1 MLSGMDRLSLPR
13 VKTGKIPRKHSLWL
27 YYGLSVAIAVAA
39 LLSVTWYVAD
49 RFRDFFIDQ
58 LKITLEARA
67 HGIAD
72 DIHRDGLKTAR
83 LTARCLSLKRTD
95 PRIRV
100 TLIDDRG
107 VVLCDSDADPA
118 GLENHRQRPE
128 IIQALNGETGSI
140 IRFSQSVHAV
150 LLYVAVPLDIDHS
163 RWVVRTAL
171 SLSSINHLLNELFN
185 KLLLLLLALIT
196 LIFGVGVYVYRKI
209 NPPLEEIRHGA
220 ERFAH
225 GRFAAKLPDY
235 QVREIAEL
243 ATALN
248 QMATQLDSL
257 ENLRR
262 EFVANVSHELKTPVT
277 SIKGYAETLLEGAK
291 NNPEDLER
299 FLQIIARQSGRLA
312 DIIDDLLTLS
322 RLESAP
328 LDELLA
334 INRYALCD
342 ILESCRE
349 ACRSRAEDK
358 DIAVII
364 DCPGS
369 IEVMVDR
376 SLLTQA
382 VINLIDNAVKY
393 GPEHTTVTVTGSR
406 DGHRVRIAV
415 TDQGPGIPEY
425 HVPRLFERFYR
436 ADKARSRKLGG
447 TGLGLAIV
455 KHIASVHQGEV
466 DVVTRIGQGSTF
478 IILLPGQW

>member
-1 MLSGMDRLSLPR
+1 
-13 VKTGKIPRKHSLWL
+13 VKTAKSARKHSLWL
-27 YYGLSVAIAVAA
+27 YYGLSVAITVVA
-39 LLSVTWYVAD
+39 LLTITWYVAD

-58 LKITLEARA
+58 LEITLEARA

-72 DIHRDGLKTAR
+72 EIGNKGLEPGQYADSCR
-83 LTARCLSLKRTD
+83 ALQHTD
-95 PRIRV
+95 PAIRV
-100 TLIDDRG
+100 TLIDNRG
-107 VVLCDSDADPA
+107 VVLCDSEADPA
-118 GLENHRQRPE
+118 VMENHGQRPE
-128 IIQALNGETGSI
+128 IIQALDGHTGSI
-140 IRFSQSVHAV
+140 TRYSKTLQAV
-150 LLYVAVPLDIDHS
+150 LLYVAVPLDVGSS

-171 SLSSINHLLNELFN
+171 SLSSINHLLSELFN
-185 KLLLLLLALIT
+185 KLLLLLLALLTI
-196 LIFGVGVYVYRKI
+196 IFGVGVYVYRKI
-209 NPPLEEIRHGA
+209 NPPLEEIRLGA
-220 ERFAH
+220 GRFAH

-243 ATALN
+243 AAALN

-277 SIKGYAETLLEGAK
+277 SIQGFAETLLEGAK
-291 NNPEDLER
+291 DNPEDLER

-334 INRYALCD
+334 VDRYVLCD

-349 ACRSRAEDK
+349 ACRSRAEEK
-358 DIAVII
+358 DIAIVV
-364 DCPGS
+364 DCAAG
-369 IEVMVDR
+369 IEVTADR

-382 VINLIDNAVKY
+382 VINLVENAVKY
-393 GPEHTTVTVTGSR
+393 SPEHTMVTVTGAR
-406 DGHRVRIAV
+406 DGHRVRITV
-415 TDQGPGIPEY
+415 TDQGPGIPEH
-425 HVPRLFERFYR
+425 HVPRLFELFYR

-455 KHIASVHQGEV
+455 KHIAGVHGGDV
-466 DVVTRIGQGSTF
+466 DVATRIGKGSAF
-478 IILLPGQW
+478 SILLPGE

>member
-1 MLSGMDRLSLPR
+1 M
-13 VKTGKIPRKHSLWL
+13 KTARTPRKHSLWL
-27 YYGLSVAIAVAA
+27 YYGLSVAITVVA
-39 LLSVTWYVAD
+39 LLTITWYMVD

-58 LKITLEARA
+58 LEITLEARA
-67 HGIAD
+67 SGIAQ
-72 DIHRDGLKTAR
+72 DIQTEGLKPGEFAD
-83 LTARCLSLKRTD
+83 RCLVLRRTD
-95 PRIRV
+95 PTIRV

-107 VVLCDSDADPA
+107 VVLCDSDADSRTM
-118 GLENHRQRPE
+118 ENHRGRPE
-128 IIQALNGETGSI
+128 IVQAMNGHTGSI
-140 IRFSQSVHAV
+140 IRFSKTVQAV
-150 LLYVAVPLDIDHS
+150 LLYVAVPLDLGQT

-171 SLSSINHLLNELFN
+171 PLSSINHLLSDLFN
-185 KLLLLLLALIT
+185 KLLLLLLVLLTI
-196 LIFGVGVYVYRKI
+196 IFGVGVYVYRKI
-209 NPPLEEIRHGA
+209 NPPLEEIRLGA
-220 ERFAH
+220 GRFAH

-243 ATALN
+243 AGALN

-277 SIKGYAETLLEGAK
+277 SIQGFAETLLEGARD
-291 NNPEDLER
+291 NPEDLDR
-299 FLQIIARQSGRLA
+299 FLRIIARQSGRLA

-334 INRYALCD
+334 IDHYVLCD

-349 ACRSRAEDK
+349 ACRSRAEEK
-358 DIAVII
+358 DIAIVI
-364 DCPGS
+364 DCS
-369 IEVMVDR
+369 AAVEVMADR

-382 VINLIDNAVKY
+382 VINLIENAVKY
-393 GPEHTTVTVTGSR
+393 SPEHTTITVSGSR
-406 DGHRVRIAV
+406 DGRRVRITV
-415 TDQGPGIPEY
+415 TDQGPGIPEH

-455 KHIASVHQGEV
+455 KHIAGVHQGDV
-466 DVVTRIGQGSTF
+466 GVVTRLGEGSTF
-478 IILLPGQW
+478 IILLPGD

>member
-1 MLSGMDRLSLPR
+1 
-13 VKTGKIPRKHSLWL
+13 VTTGKIPRKHSLWL
-27 YYGLSVAIAVAA
+27 YYGLSVAIAVSA
-39 LLSVTWYVAD
+39 LLAVTWYVSD

-58 LKITLEARA
+58 IETTLETRAQGIAAELRRSGVKSGQLGTRCRSLQRMDPTIRITLVNA
-67 HGIAD
+67 
-72 DIHRDGLKTAR
+72 
-83 LTARCLSLKRTD
+83 
-95 PRIRV
+95 
-100 TLIDDRG
+100 RG
-107 VVLCDSDADPA
+107 VVLCDSDADA
-118 GLENHRQRPE
+118 VAMENHRSRPE
-128 IIQALNGETGSI
+128 IIEALDGRASSV
-140 IRFSQSVHAV
+140 IRFSKTLNAV
-150 LLYVAVPLDIDHS
+150 LLYVAVPVDINHS

-171 SLSSINHLLNELFN
+171 SLSSINHLLNELFK
-185 KLLLLLLALIT
+185 KLLLLLLALVTI
-196 LIFGVGVYVYRKI
+196 IFGVSVYVYRKI
-209 NPPLEEIRHGA
+209 NPPLVEIRLGA

-225 GRFAAKLPDY
+225 GRFAAKLPDC

-277 SIKGYAETLLEGAK
+277 SIQGFAETLLEGAK
-291 NNPEDLER
+291 DNPEDLER

-334 INRYALCD
+334 IDRYDLCE

-349 ACRSRAEDK
+349 ACRSRAEKK
-358 DIAVII
+358 DIAMMV
-364 DCPGS
+364 DCFG
-369 IEVMVDR
+369 EVEVVADR

-393 GPEHTTVTVTGSR
+393 SPDHTTVTVSGSQEE
-406 DGHRVRIAV
+406 HRVRIAV
-415 TDQGPGIPEY
+415 TDEGPGISEH

-436 ADKARSRKLGG
+436 ADKARSRRLGG

-455 KHIASVHQGEV
+455 KHIAGVHQGEV
-466 DVVTRIGQGSTF
+466 DVQSRFGHGSTF
-478 IILLPGQW
+478 IILLPARDAAQS